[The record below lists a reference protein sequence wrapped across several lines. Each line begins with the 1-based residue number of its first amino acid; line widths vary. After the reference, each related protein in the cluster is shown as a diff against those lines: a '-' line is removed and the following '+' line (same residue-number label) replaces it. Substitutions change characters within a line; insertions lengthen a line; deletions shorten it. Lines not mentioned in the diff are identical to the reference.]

1 MRTFKALIK
10 REFWEH
16 KGGMYWTPLIMAGFF
31 AGLMILSALTG
42 GETIRIEGG
51 GEFNFSAKLSE
62 GVAKFDNMHED
73 YRDKFIKFGLYG
85 PTLVFGL
92 VSLIISLFYALGSLY
107 DERKDRSILFWK
119 SLPISD
125 TMTVVSKLVAITFAV
140 PLCYFAV
147 LVIFQLFELVYMTVV
162 WWFGGSSGVTLWTST
177 NLFGVWW
184 NTLVALIVASL
195 WLAPLWGWLML
206 ASAWAKRVAFLW
218 GVLPIIMI
226 AVAEGYFF
234 QTTNFIQT
242 VGERIGKAF
251 SIQNS
256 NLHFNAGGEMF
267 DTEILMTAGD
277 ALSSNDFWIGLVLCA
292 VFVAGA
298 IYTRRFRD
306 ES

>member
-42 GETIRIEGG
+42 GETIRIDG
-51 GEFNFSAKLSE
+51 GELDLSAKLSE
-62 GVAKFDNMHED
+62 AVSKFDNMHED
-73 YRDKFIKFGLYG
+73 YRDKIIRFGLFI
-85 PTLVFGL
+85 PAAIFGL

-125 TMTVVSKLVAITFAV
+125 TITVMSKLVAITIVV
-140 PLCYFAV
+140 PLCYFAAIIV
-147 LVIFQLFELVYMTVV
+147 FQLFELIYMTVV
-162 WWFGGSSGVTLWTST
+162 WWFGGSVGGAWWTST

-184 NTLVALIVASL
+184 NTLIALIVASL

-218 GVLPIIMI
+218 GIIPIILI
-226 AVAEGYFF
+226 AATEGYFF
-234 QTTNFIQT
+234 HSMNFIET
-242 VGERIGKAF
+242 IWVRIGKAF

-267 DTEILMTAGD
+267 GTEILMTAGD